1 MIELCE
7 NRSAAELTSSLIAK
21 GREPHS
27 IMICGEKGLGKK
39 LIAKLIA
46 QQLLC
51 ENGTGTPC
59 GVCRACRMIE
69 DGAHPDFI
77 TAPANALGN
86 YKVDDIRALTADAQI
101 SPSEGRYKIYLIPD
115 MDKSVQ
121 TLQQIQNTL
130 LKLIEEPPE
139 SVVVILTAKSKEIFL
154 DTIISRTLI
163 LQAEEVEPAAAQGY
177 LEAHGVDRAMAEEAV
192 RRHGGNIGRCL
203 DYCGDEKLR
212 AAAEYAENAAL
223 AIAQRSEYGL
233 LKALAECE
241 LKKEALSAVMV
252 YLQRIMR
259 DACRMRAGAPAP
271 RVFSQKVC
279 GALSESFTTARLA
292 DIYDTTGE
300 FLRRIAG
307 NGLLSAIPAAYT
319 ASIFA

>member
-7 NRSAAELTSSLIAK
+7 NRSAADLTSSLIAK

-115 MDKSVQ
+115 FCRHPF
-121 TLQQIQNTL
+121 TG
-130 LKLIEEPPE
+130 LIF
-139 SVVVILTAKSKEIFL
+139 EI
-154 DTIISRTLI
+154 R
-163 LQAEEVEPAAAQGY
+163 
-177 LEAHGVDRAMAEEAV
+177 
-192 RRHGGNIGRCL
+192 N
-203 DYCGDEKLR
+203 
-212 AAAEYAENAAL
+212 
-223 AIAQRSEYGL
+223 
-233 LKALAECE
+233 
-241 LKKEALSAVMV
+241 
-252 YLQRIMR
+252 
-259 DACRMRAGAPAP
+259 
-271 RVFSQKVC
+271 
-279 GALSESFTTARLA
+279 
-292 DIYDTTGE
+292 
-300 FLRRIAG
+300 
-307 NGLLSAIPAAYT
+307 
-319 ASIFA
+319 